1 MSPNPNR
8 KSLLQRILGNQIAT
22 QKETEDPRRGRLL
35 LEALETRAM
44 LAGDAD
50 LLFTDGVSDEIESLN
65 QTSEV
70 AFATALTTHRIAEG
84 EEALD
89 LVQFAKDL
97 STAGVKYFGAAWCS
111 FCTQQAQL
119 FEDGSEFLP
128 FIEVT
133 NPDQTLNSVGTSEN
147 IETFPTWEFPDG
159 TRATGVQTL
168 ETLSQRAV
176 CDPTGQRPF
185 IRQCAIN
192 RSSGLTAPR
201 TDQRLFTDRR
211 ASDDYR
217 FVS

>member
-8 KSLLQRILGNQIAT
+8 KSLLQRIQHQIAT
-22 QKETEDPRRGRLL
+22 QKETEDPRRGRLFRS
-35 LEALETRAM
+35 LETRTDACW
-44 LAGDAD
+44 DAD

-65 QTSEV
+65 QTSV

-168 ETLSQRAV
+168 ETLSQRSGV
-176 CDPTGQRPF
+176 MSTGQRPF
-185 IRQCAIN
+185 IRQCWQSD
-192 RSSGLTAPR
+192 RSYGLTAPR